1 MKKPLLLG
9 LLALFVVSP
18 SLASAQSDDVDAAV
32 AWLRAEA
39 ARKANAERDSRVVL
53 SFNYRG
59 RTIKYAK
66 RWRTGVINTC
76 LDLIIKNYN
85 ATKIEIWNKPFT
97 AGWGKFSFENGF
109 LQQQHIA
116 YRLQN
121 GNGESVFCAHKNG
134 VAWGVSNDILE

>member
-59 RTIKYAK
+59 RTIKYEK

-76 LDLIIKNYN
+76 LDLIIKKYN
-85 ATKIEIWNKPFT
+85 AKKIEVLNSPFK
-97 AGWGKFSFENGF
+97 AFWGKFQYDKSLTHN
-109 LQQQHIA
+109 
-116 YRLQN
+116 YR
-121 GNGESVFCAHKNG
+121 V
-134 VAWGVSNDILE
+134 

>member
-59 RTIKYAK
+59 RTIKYEK

-76 LDLIIKNYN
+76 LDLIIKKYN
-85 ATKIEIWNKPFT
+85 AKKIEVLNSPFK
-97 AGWGKFSFENGF
+97 AFWGKFQYDKGF

-116 YRLQN
+116 WLPN

-134 VAWGVSNDILE
+134 VAWRVSNDILE